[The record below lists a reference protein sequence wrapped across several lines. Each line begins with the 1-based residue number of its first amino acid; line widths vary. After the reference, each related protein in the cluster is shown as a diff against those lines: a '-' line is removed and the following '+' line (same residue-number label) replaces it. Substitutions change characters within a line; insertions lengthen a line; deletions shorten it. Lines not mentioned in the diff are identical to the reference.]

1 MSAGKVRTAQSS
13 TGELGKNWDGVGRAG
28 MWQDLP
34 SSCFKGPDQGG
45 EGSAGQKGVLELTEQ
60 KGSIPKK
67 CVHGQKKKRSN
78 LFFMLQ

>member
-1 MSAGKVRTAQSS
+1 
-13 TGELGKNWDGVGRAG
+13 